1 MIGRLDTL
9 MRCSMKWTVTVLS
22 QGQRRLLAMLD
33 GAGPRG
39 CPEAMIL
46 ANGFDIEWVT
56 DVVRAG
62 LATVATQT
70 VRAGDRTLGISNMK
84 ITDAGRRALES
95 E

>member
-1 MIGRLDTL
+1 
-9 MRCSMKWTVTVLS
+9 
-22 QGQRRLLAMLD
+22 MLD

>member
-1 MIGRLDTL
+1 MMWTL
-9 MRCSMKWTVTVLS
+9 TVLS

-33 GAGPRG
+33 GAEPRG

-46 ANGFDIEWVT
+46 ANGFDIELVT

-62 LATVATQT
+62 LATVTTQSA
-70 VRAGDRTLGISNMK
+70 RAGDRTLGISNMR
-84 ITDAGRRALES
+84 ITDAGRRVLES